1 MLLSR
6 RSTLVDNVNGRR
18 VYGTRIGNLLHT
30 NYSIMCKKILSHHN
44 LKDPFRNFV
53 DFMMPR
59 TSGGD
64 YVHKSYIVFYS
75 KSHRKEKLGVKMS
88 VKLIRKVELEIGG
101 QVVESQSGEA
111 MYSTVLEQQ
120 SDSTNSKP
128 CVMRVHVSKNRG
140 DCSLDLFFLQ
150 GNWIC
155 STSHPIAAAWLRVQA
170 TRTKQMIHG
179 DVEEIWIWIRLSHV
193 WRSMPR

>member
-1 MLLSR
+1 
-6 RSTLVDNVNGRR
+6 VDNVNGRR

-75 KSHRKEKLGVKMS
+75 KSHRKDVAWCEDVGQNSSEKLSWK
-88 VKLIRKVELEIGG
+88 
-101 QVVESQSGEA
+101 
-111 MYSTVLEQQ
+111 
-120 SDSTNSKP
+120 
-128 CVMRVHVSKNRG
+128 
-140 DCSLDLFFLQ
+140 
-150 GNWIC
+150 
-155 STSHPIAAAWLRVQA
+155 
-170 TRTKQMIHG
+170 
-179 DVEEIWIWIRLSHV
+179 
-193 WRSMPR
+193 